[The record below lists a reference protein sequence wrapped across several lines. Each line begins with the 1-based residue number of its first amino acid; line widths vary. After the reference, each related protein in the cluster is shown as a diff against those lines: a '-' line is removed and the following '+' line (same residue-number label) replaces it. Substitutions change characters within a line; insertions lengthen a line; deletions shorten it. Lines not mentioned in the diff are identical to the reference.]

1 MLFAT
6 VVTTGQE
13 NIVAKMLVKKA
24 EKEGLDIFSIA
35 VFEDLRGYII
45 LEAENENAVR
55 KLTYQ
60 VPHVRRVLAKPLVL
74 DEIKHLIESAK
85 PPVMSLTKGD
95 IVEVGSG
102 AFKGDQARI
111 LRIDTAKEEVTVEFL
126 DAAVPIPVTL
136 KADLVK
142 VVKKATDV
150 EAESK

>member
-13 NIVAKMLVKKA
+13 NIVAKMLIKKA
-24 EKEGLDIFSIA
+24 EKDKLSIFSIA

-45 LEAENENAVR
+45 IETDNENTIR

-60 VPHVRRVLAKPLVL
+60 VPHIRRVLSKPLL
-74 DEIKHLIESAK
+74 PDEISHLIESSK
-85 PPVMSLTKGD
+85 PPVMSLNKSD
-95 IVEVGSG
+95 IIEVTAG

-111 LRIDTAKEEVTVEFL
+111 LRVDTHKEEVTVEFL

-136 KADLVK
+136 KADSVK
-142 VVKKATDV
+142 VIKKASDI
-150 EAESK
+150 EKGM